1 MVYSNEVSNRLTY
14 EVYQKSTDTYYNI
27 TQSIPFEQDMS
38 HGNGLDPVMMELS
51 REASMKFDL
60 SMPYPNP
67 FNPVVNVDLTIE
79 GNNYVDA
86 RVYDI
91 QGREV
96 ALLHDGM
103 INNSFKTL
111 TWIAQENAS
120 GIYFIKV
127 VIDGQQVH
135 HKKIVLLK

>member
-1 MVYSNEVSNRLTY
+1 
-14 EVYQKSTDTYYNI
+14 
-27 TQSIPFEQDMS
+27 
-38 HGNGLDPVMMELS
+38 
-51 REASMKFDL
+51 MKYDL

-67 FNPVVNVDLTIE
+67 FNPVVNIDLTIE

-96 ALLHDGM
+96 AVLHNGM
-103 INNSFKTL
+103 MDYSFKTL
-111 TWIAQENAS
+111 TWIAQDNAS

-127 VIDGQQVH
+127 VIDGQQAY